1 MRSGPGGSAAR
12 GGGGCSDIGPPGPAR
27 PSPRSSH
34 DKYFRYLFSRFRSH
48 VTQVG
53 STEAA
58 LAEAH
63 WTFLTNHGH
72 VLLCLARAP
81 DRRIRELA
89 EDVGITERA
98 VQRILRDL
106 TDGGYLSVEKEG
118 RRNHYV
124 VRDEAPLRHPV
135 VARHTVGELLGALRA

>member
-1 MRSGPGGSAAR
+1 M
-12 GGGGCSDIGPPGPAR
+12 
-27 PSPRSSH
+27 
-34 DKYFRYLFSRFRSH
+34 
-48 VTQVG
+48 
-53 STEAA
+53 
-58 LAEAH
+58 AEAH

-135 VARHTVGELLGALRA
+135 EARHTVGELLGALRA

>member
-1 MRSGPGGSAAR
+1 
-12 GGGGCSDIGPPGPAR
+12 
-27 PSPRSSH
+27 
-34 DKYFRYLFSRFRSH
+34 
-48 VTQVG
+48 
-53 STEAA
+53 

-135 VARHTVGELLGALRA
+135 EARHTVGELLGALRA